1 MHPQRTGTLPVPGAT
16 LHYETL
22 GSGPVL
28 LLIPGGAGDAGLYA
42 GMTPRLATRYTVV
55 SYDPRGLSRS
65 PLTGPPDAIGAEEE
79 VSVWSD
85 DARRLLDLLA
95 PDEEA
100 VVLGCSSGA
109 VVAVDLLAR
118 HPRRLRRVVAH
129 EPPLLELLPDPA
141 PHRALF
147 AEVRELLRTR
157 GAEAAM
163 ARLGEGL
170 AHGAVERAPGPA
182 TELPPGIEE
191 MAPRMHAN
199 LPVFLGRVL
208 RSFSSAVPDLAALRP
223 VAHRL
228 VPAAGRDSRLQTAL
242 YGPAARL
249 AELIGSP
256 LEEFPGGHLGAVECP
271 REFADRLLAVLDRPS
286 PPRDRRVT
294 APSEWSLPEGGLDG
308 AGRGRAA
315 GVTQVTAPSGGEARA
330 D

>member
-1 MHPQRTGTLPVPGAT
+1 MNPPRTGTLAVPGAT

-42 GMTPRLATRYTVV
+42 GMAPELAARHTVV

-65 PLTGPPDAIGAEEE
+65 PLDGPADAPRADEQ

-85 DARRLLDLLA
+85 DAHRLLELLS

-118 HPRRLRRVVAH
+118 HPQRLRRVVAH
-129 EPPLLELLPDPA
+129 EPPLLGLLEDPA

-147 AEVRELLRTR
+147 TEVREIFHAE

-163 ARLGEGL
+163 TRFGEGL
-170 AHGAVERAPGPA
+170 ADGSDRPAPARP
-182 TELPPGIEE
+182 TELPPEIQE
-191 MAPRMHAN
+191 MAVRMHAN

-208 RSFSSAVPDLAALRP
+208 CPFSSAVPDLAALRP
-223 VAHRL
+223 VAHKL
-228 VPAAGRDSRLQTAL
+228 VPAAGRDSRRQLPL

-249 AELIGSP
+249 AELLGCG
-256 LEEFPGGHLGAVECP
+256 LVEFPGGHLAAVESP
-271 REFADRLLAVLDRPS
+271 KEFADRLLTVLDRP
-286 PPRDRRVT
+286 
-294 APSEWSLPEGGLDG
+294 
-308 AGRGRAA
+308 
-315 GVTQVTAPSGGEARA
+315 AR
-330 D
+330 

>member
-1 MHPQRTGTLPVPGAT
+1 MNQPRTGTLAVPGAT
-16 LHYETL
+16 LHYETR

-42 GMTPRLATRYTVV
+42 GMAPELAAHHTVV

-65 PLTGPPDAIGAEEE
+65 PLDGPADIPRADEQ

-85 DARRLLDLLA
+85 DARRLLDLLS

-100 VVLGCSSGA
+100 SVLGCSSGA

-118 HPRRLRRVVAH
+118 HPGRLRRVVAH
-129 EPPLLELLPDPA
+129 EPPLLELLEDPA

-147 AEVRELLRTR
+147 AEVRETFRAE

-170 AHGAVERAPGPA
+170 ADGSDRPAPARP
-182 TELPPGIEE
+182 TELPSEIRE
-191 MAPRMHAN
+191 MAVRMHTN

-208 RSFSSAVPDLAALRP
+208 GPFSSAVPDLAALRP

-228 VPAAGRDSRLQTAL
+228 VPAAGRDSRRQLPL

-249 AELIGSP
+249 AELLGSE
-256 LEEFPGGHLGAVECP
+256 LVEFPGGHLGAVESP
-271 REFADRLLAVLDRPS
+271 KEFAGRLLAVLDRP
-286 PPRDRRVT
+286 DRVT
-294 APSEWSLPEGGLDG
+294 GPGD
-308 AGRGRAA
+308 R
-315 GVTQVTAPSGGEARA
+315 SG
-330 D
+330 

>member
-1 MHPQRTGTLPVPGAT
+1 MHPQRTGTLAVPGAT

-42 GMTPRLATRYTVV
+42 GMAPRLATRYTVV

-65 PLTGPPDAIGAEEE
+65 PLDGPADAPRADEQ
-79 VSVWSD
+79 VPVWSD
-85 DARRLLDLLA
+85 DAHRLLGLLA

-118 HPRRLRRVVAH
+118 HPGRLRRVVAH
-129 EPPLLELLPDPA
+129 EPPLLELLADPA

-147 AEVRELLRTR
+147 AEVRETLHTE
-157 GAEAAM
+157 GADAAM
-163 ARLGEGL
+163 ARFAEGL
-170 AHGAVERAPGPA
+170 ADGAAGQAPARP
-182 TELPPGIEE
+182 TELPPEIRE
-191 MAPRMHAN
+191 MAVRMHAN

-208 RSFSSAVPDLAALRP
+208 RPFSSVRTDLAALRP
-223 VAHRL
+223 VAHKL
-228 VPAAGRDSRLQTAL
+228 VPAAGRDSRRQIPL

-249 AELIGSP
+249 AGLLGSR

-271 REFADRLLAVLDRPS
+271 KEFAEHLLAVLDRPS
-286 PPRDRRVT
+286 
-294 APSEWSLPEGGLDG
+294 
-308 AGRGRAA
+308 
-315 GVTQVTAPSGGEARA
+315 
-330 D
+330 